1 MKENGFTFV
10 ELLAML
16 AVLGILML
24 IAIPN
29 INGMLKNQRLNII
42 KNDATNMVETAK
54 VKSSKERLLEKPKN
68 GECVVFALNY
78 LNDQD
83 NIVKGPNGGLYD
95 QFDSVVVYTRE
106 GARYKYY
113 VRLVEKKGSNT
124 IGIDLLD
131 GESIKGLKTKDVKTV
146 SNSIG
151 LTKSMNRAQGISQL
165 SSFGP
170 ISSKCSAGIKGYYS
184 GGNYCVIFNGKYY
197 DDEGNVVTPEKYNQS
212 CAH

>member
-1 MKENGFTFV
+1 MKKNGFTFV

-42 KNDATNMVETAK
+42 KTDATNMIETAK
-54 VKSSKERLLEKPKN
+54 IKSRKERLLAKPKN
-68 GECVVFALNY
+68 GECVVFTLNY

-95 QFDSVVVYTRE
+95 QFDSIVVYTRS
-106 GARYKYY
+106 GSRYKYY
-113 VRLVEKKGSNT
+113 VRLVEEKGTKKTGV
-124 IGIDLLD
+124 DLLD
-131 GESIKGLKTKDVKTV
+131 GDLVKSLKTKDIKTI
-146 SNSIG
+146 SNSTG
-151 LTKSMNRAQGISQL
+151 LTKSMNRAQGIAQI

-170 ISSKCSAGIKGYYS
+170 VSSKCSSIKGYYS

-197 DDEGNVVTPEKYNQS
+197 DDEGNQVTPEKYAES
-212 CAH
+212 CS